1 MKREIAG
8 FREIEHTA
16 DWELEV
22 WAPDILE
29 LLKQAA
35 LGMFF
40 LSGAQ
45 LSDGPRLTRE
55 FEVTAIDPEGL
66 LVSFLSELLYYGE
79 GEGLGFDHFEL
90 SLVDGEKLCAQA
102 KGAPFVSLDKE
113 IKAVTYHNLEVR
125 DEPGGLLVR
134 IVFDV

>member
-1 MKREIAG
+1 MKKETAG

-45 LSDGPRLTRE
+45 LSDGPRLTRK
-55 FEVTAIDPEGL
+55 FEVAAVDPEGL

-79 GEGLGFDHFEL
+79 GESLGFDQFEL
-90 SLVDGEKLCAQA
+90 SLDGEKLWAQA
-102 KGAPFVSLDKE
+102 EGAPYVSLDKE
-113 IKAVTYHNLEVR
+113 IKAVTYHNLKVR
-125 DEPGGLLVR
+125 NGPGGLLVR

>member
-1 MKREIAG
+1 MKRKTAG

-35 LGMFF
+35 LGMFL
-40 LSGAQ
+40 LSGAK
-45 LSDGPRLTRE
+45 LSDGPRVMRE
-55 FEVTAIDPEGL
+55 FEVTAVDPEGL

-79 GEGLGFDHFEL
+79 REGLGFDRFEL
-90 SLVDGEKLCAQA
+90 SLEGEKLWAQA
-102 KGAPFVSLDKE
+102 EGAPFVSLDKE

-125 DEPGGLLVR
+125 HEPGGLLVR